1 MSQRRYTP
9 IHVIVAIV
17 TMFMLVMSSRPES
30 APGMMVAHAIPCG
43 INCLDVTNA
52 PTASVRLNG
61 SDQTV
66 SYALTFSLENQS
78 ALGWNVTITSTQFI
92 SASHGHTLAPTASAI
107 TAMTAVCQPLQ
118 TCTTMPT
125 NAVTYPV
132 AVPADNP
139 APTAVKFYNA
149 AAGSGEGTFDISTTI
164 TISIPANAYA
174 GSYSSTITLAYVS
187 GP

>member
-1 MSQRRYTP
+1 MSQPRYTP
-9 IHVIVAIV
+9 IHVIVATA
-17 TMFMLVMSSRPES
+17 TMFVLAMCSQLWS
-30 APGMMVAHAIPCG
+30 APGMPVAYAIPCG

-52 PTASVRLNG
+52 PVASLSLNG
-61 SDQTV
+61 RDQTV

-92 SASHGHTLAPTASAI
+92 SASLIHTLAPSASAI
-107 TAMTAVCQPLQ
+107 TAITAVCQPAQ
-118 TCTTMPT
+118 TCTTLPT

-132 AVPADNP
+132 AVPAGNP
-139 APTAVKFYNA
+139 APTAIKFYNA
-149 AAGSGEGTFDISTTI
+149 AAGSGEGTFDLSTTI
-164 TISIPANAYA
+164 TISVPANAYA